1 MEIKSFK
8 INKLH
13 ETLNFELKF
22 ENNTLILLGE
32 NGSCKTTIIKML
44 YYALSLQ
51 WEKLCLYDFESLEI
65 NIDGESLIINY
76 KDILGLIC
84 PISGRILRKL
94 PSQISNAIISTT
106 NSRDLDFQKLKKIC
120 KQYDYPVDGILQEFI
135 FEKNNMIPIY
145 QTSSS
150 VRSIQKKINEN
161 MQNLR
166 KKVKDIRILYLPT
179 YRRIEQELKVV
190 LEGKIDEDDYNRN
203 NRIMR
208 TDDVFNNRRI
218 SQDDEN
224 ENYTELVEFGMRDVS
239 NAIDRTLTNLKE
251 SSRSSLND
259 LTLGYLGD
267 IVDNT
272 YESINA
278 DEIMNIDDDTTHQI
292 MNRVDKS
299 ILSDTRKQKL
309 FETLKQIK
317 ERGIQT
323 DHDKVVCHYFL
334 KLYESHKEL
343 NQKEKTIRDFVE
355 VCNRYLQNKTMRYD
369 SPSFSF
375 YITSNYD
382 NHDIKLFQLSSGEKQ
397 IVSLFS
403 HLYLSNKS
411 NYYVLIDEPEL
422 SLSVKWQKTFLE
434 DVRKGAFCNGLI
446 AVTHSPFIFD
456 NSLDEYAHGI
466 EEFRK

>member
-1 MEIKSFK
+1 MEIKKFK

-44 YYALSLQ
+44 YYTLSLQ
-51 WEKLCLYDFESLEI
+51 WEKLCLYDFESIEI
-65 NIDGESLIINY
+65 NIDNDPLVIDY
-76 KDILGLIC
+76 KKILTLLE
-84 PISGRILRKL
+84 PIDGGILRNM
-94 PSQISNAIISTT
+94 PSHISNAILSSI
-106 NSRDLDFQKLKKIC
+106 NGRDINFQRIREVC
-120 KQYDYPVDGILQEFI
+120 KQYDYPIDDIIQGII
-135 FEKNNMIPIY
+135 IEKNTRLPIY
-145 QTSSS
+145 PILNPWINSQKQS
-150 VRSIQKKINEN
+150 VFDEMQKLREKI
-161 MQNLR
+161 
-166 KKVKDIRILYLPT
+166 KDIHILYLPT
-179 YRRIEQELKVV
+179 YRRIEQDLKVV
-190 LEGKIDEDDYNRN
+190 LEGKIDVNDFRNR
-203 NRIMR
+203 RITRM
-208 TDDVFNNRRI
+208 DKDVFRSHSI
-218 SQDDEN
+218 SQDDDK
-224 ENYTELVEFGMRDVS
+224 YTEVVEFGMQDVDD
-239 NAIDRTLTNLKE
+239 AINSTLTNLKE